1 MTRVKLCY
9 HTEEKKFYAMKIL
22 KKGFSTNEIKG
33 FMNEVEVMS
42 KLAEKTTQVPRII
55 DCSCKG
61 ECQKAGSP
69 PFKICYYVMDVAEN
83 GELFGLIK
91 SPTAMSEDLIRT
103 LFGRILACS
112 CRSPSHRLGPPG
124 ERIPPRHQD

>member
-1 MTRVKLCY
+1 MSRVKLCY

-22 KKGFSTNEIKG
+22 KKGFSTNELRAFI
-33 FMNEVEVMS
+33 NEVEVMS
-42 KLAEKTTQVPRII
+42 KLADNTSRVPRIV

-69 PFKICYYVMDVAEN
+69 SFKICYYVMEVAEN

-91 SPTAMSEDLIRT
+91 SSTFMSEDLIRT
-103 LFGRILACS
+103 LFGRILAGS
-112 CRSPSHRLGPPG
+112 SP
-124 ERIPPRHQD
+124 